1 MAKSA
6 SKTSSELSA
15 LHFDRK
21 LTKAVKDCASA
32 CGKSSVSNKTADTA
46 KRKAQEEL
54 LKVMRVW
61 LTASKKIL
69 TNPALLNEMV
79 TKSIEDGKKLA
90 GEAAAEEW
98 QNLTDLY
105 KNKPE
110 RQPSGS
116 KRDAKKNGSKGLR
129 QRRRDLENF
138 QELVGLDLE
147 AAKDSVR
154 KRADNEPKLPWTEKC
169 KMWETAKVVRCSSSK
184 NKIVVGVDKDENV
197 HVLGE
202 HYKKNYVVQTR
213 EVDGEEEEYC
223 EVSVGPNGA
232 KEEIQVVIGLQEEG
246 KLFAESLELLEKSR
260 RLITNR
266 GKFVKDSLDEQTL
279 ENCQI
284 PEQAKRD

>member
-32 CGKSSVSNKTADTA
+32 CGKSSVSNKAADTA
-46 KRKAQEEL
+46 NRKAQEEL

-61 LTASKKIL
+61 LTAPKKIL

-79 TKSIEDGKKLA
+79 TKSFEDGKKLA

-98 QNLTDLY
+98 QDLTDLY
-105 KNKPE
+105 QDKPE
-110 RQPSGS
+110 RQPKGS

-138 QELVGLDLE
+138 QELVVLDLE
-147 AAKDSVR
+147 AARDSVR
-154 KRADNEPKLPWTEKC
+154 ERADNEPKLPWTEKC
-169 KMWETAKVVRCSSSK
+169 EIWKNPKVVRCSSSK
-184 NKIVVGVDKDENV
+184 NKIKVGRDKDKYV
-197 HVLGE
+197 YPLGE
-202 HYKKNYVVQTR
+202 RYKKNYVVLTR

-232 KEEIQVVIGLQEEG
+232 KEEIEVVIGLEEQG
-246 KLFAESLELLEKSR
+246 KLFAESLVLLEQSR
-260 RLITNR
+260 RLIANR
-266 GKFVKDSLDEQTL
+266 GKFVRDSLDEGTP
-279 ENCQI
+279 EKYQI
-284 PEQAKRD
+284 PEVAKRD

>member
-21 LTKAVKDCASA
+21 LTQAVKDCASA
-32 CGKSSVSNKTADTA
+32 CGKSSVSNKAAESA
-46 KRKAQEEL
+46 KQKAQEEL

-61 LTASKKIL
+61 LPASKKIL

-79 TKSIEDGKKLA
+79 TKSFEDGKKLA

-98 QNLTDLY
+98 QDLTDLY
-105 KNKPE
+105 QDKPE
-110 RQPSGS
+110 RQPKGS

-138 QELVGLDLE
+138 QELVVLDLE
-147 AAKDSVR
+147 AARDSVR
-154 KRADNEPKLPWTEKC
+154 ERADNEPKLPWTEKC
-169 KMWETAKVVRCSSSK
+169 KIWEKAKVIRCSSAA

-197 HVLGE
+197 HILGE

-213 EVDGEEEEYC
+213 KVGCKTQEYC

-246 KLFAESLELLEKSR
+246 KLFAESIELLEKSR

-266 GKFVKDSLDEQTL
+266 GKFVRDALDEQTP
-279 ENCQI
+279 EEYQI
-284 PEQAKRD
+284 PEVAKRD